1 MGGLS
6 TAQSSVEPAPASG
19 NLIGV
24 PPWRE
29 EDEPMKIAMLAAFG
43 LAMSSGAAYACL
55 GSNCATDGPTEVLR
69 AFASAQAAKLLRVLQ
84 IDGVWQIDEWQING
98 VWQIGAKN

>member
-1 MGGLS
+1 M
-6 TAQSSVEPAPASG
+6 
-19 NLIGV
+19 
-24 PPWRE
+24 
-29 EDEPMKIAMLAAFG
+29 
-43 LAMSSGAAYACL
+43 
-55 GSNCATDGPTEVLR
+55 LR